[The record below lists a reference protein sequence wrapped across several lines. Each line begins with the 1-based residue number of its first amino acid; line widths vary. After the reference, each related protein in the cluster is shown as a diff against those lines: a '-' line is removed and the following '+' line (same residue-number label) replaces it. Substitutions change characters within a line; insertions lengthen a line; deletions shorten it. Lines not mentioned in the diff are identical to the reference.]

1 MPMSTAFR
9 YGHAAAEDWL
19 EAAKQSLAQAGA
31 VPPAA
36 NLGFLY
42 LTDYFAG
49 QAGEILAYLR
59 HHTGVEHWVGSVGM
73 GISSTGTEYFDS
85 PAMAL
90 MLGEFPPGSFE
101 VLAQVGEEELERPEA
116 LAWNG
121 TTANFA
127 VIHGDPHNG
136 QLSNL
141 IARFASHTESGFVVG
156 GLTSSRS
163 DNVQIADGL
172 AQGSLSGVLFSAE
185 VGVATRMTQGCA
197 PIGTHHEITQCQRNV
212 VVQIDGRPALEVFKE
227 DIGEVLARDL
237 ERASGYIF
245 AGLPI
250 PGSDTGD
257 YLVRNLLGFDT
268 QNKLLAIGEMVGNGD
283 PIMFCRRDAAAAEED
298 MHRMLG
304 ELREQ
309 LDGPP
314 RGGLYYSCLG
324 RGANLFGPNSEELRM
339 IRESLGDFPL
349 VGFFANGE
357 ISHNRLYGYTGVL
370 TLFT

>member
-1 MPMSTAFR
+1 MSTAFH
-9 YGHAAAEDWL
+9 YGHAAAEDWV
-19 EAAKQSLAQAGA
+19 EAVKQSLAQVGE
-31 VPPAA
+31 VPASA
-36 NLGFLY
+36 NLGFVY
-42 LTDYFAG
+42 LTDYFAD
-49 QAGEILAYLR
+49 QAGEILASLR
-59 HHTGVEHWVGSVGM
+59 HHTGVQHWVGSVGM
-73 GISSTGTEYFDS
+73 GISSTGVEYYDT

-90 MLGEFPPGSFE
+90 MLGEFPTDSFE
-101 VLAQVGEEELERPEA
+101 VLGQIGDEELERAGPLTWDA
-116 LAWNG
+116 A
-121 TTANFA
+121 TANFA

-136 QLSNL
+136 QLGSL
-141 IARFASHTESGFVVG
+141 IERFASHTESGFVVG
-156 GLTSSRS
+156 GLTSSRG
-163 DNVQIADGL
+163 DHVQIADGL
-172 AQGSLSGVLFSAE
+172 AQGSLSGVAFSAD
-185 VGVATRMTQGCA
+185 VGVATRMTQGCT
-197 PIGTHHEITQCQRNV
+197 PIGLHHEITQCQRNV
-212 VVQIDGRPALEVFKE
+212 VIQIDGRPALDVFKE

-268 QNKLLAIGEMVGNGD
+268 QNKLLAVGEMVDNGD

-304 ELREQ
+304 ELRQQ
-309 LDGPP
+309 LDRPP
-314 RGGLYYSCLG
+314 RGGLYYSCVG